1 MKKDGKYRF
10 TLQFGS
16 DTEEQIKAGELL
28 EQLGN
33 KKSAI
38 IVEALNDYMLSHPEL
53 LSPHCKIEVKAVS
66 GYNQDNT
73 PFSPRSTA
81 VSCSSLISISCSAPT
96 LRMISLFIVIIPVS
110 SERQNCKSG
119 FPFCKRSTSV
129 V

>member
-53 LSPHCKIEVKAVS
+53 ISPHCKIEVKAVS
-66 GYNQDNT
+66 GYNQDKIEQIIRKVLDERIGGIGQNENQEN
-73 PFSPRSTA
+73 PRQEQITD
-81 VSCSSLISISCSAPT
+81 IPDT
-96 LRMISLFIVIIPVS
+96 LEEDIEQMLDNLDLFM
-110 SERQNCKSG
+110 
-119 FPFCKRSTSV
+119 
-129 V
+129 